1 MKRKYIVGAVPI
13 ALLIGAVLYL
23 YGGGQAPAGQAPLRD
38 ITAQNVGELKNEFNA
53 AKGEARVLLLL
64 SPT

>member
-1 MKRKYIVGAVPI
+1 MKRKYIAGAVPI

-23 YGGGQAPAGQAPLRD
+23 YGGGQAPSGQPPLQNL
-38 ITAQNVGELKNEFNA
+38 TAQNIGELKNEFNA
-53 AKGEARVLLLL
+53 SKSEARVILLL